1 MGAKALFYWYVTLSG
16 STERDINLDTS
27 TLMFSIFFNGLAI
40 WPVNPTVH
48 YLTVT
53 ANKIKANWAIVA
65 DCPTRN
71 EEDWLKTEQLLS
83 TSGWRSTDKLF
94 T

>member
-1 MGAKALFYWYVTLSG
+1 MWTKWLEEKERCLKFCQRANFGKLILWDMGAKALFYWYVTLSE

-40 WPVNPTVH
+40 WPVNPAEH

-53 ANKIKANWAIVA
+53 ANKITAN
-65 DCPTRN
+65 
-71 EEDWLKTEQLLS
+71 
-83 TSGWRSTDKLF
+83 
-94 T
+94 